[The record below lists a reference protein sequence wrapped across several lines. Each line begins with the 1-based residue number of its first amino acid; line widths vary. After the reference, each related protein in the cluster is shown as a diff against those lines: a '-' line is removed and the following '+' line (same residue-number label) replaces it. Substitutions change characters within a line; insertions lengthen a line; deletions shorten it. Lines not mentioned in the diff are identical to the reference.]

1 LGGSIT
7 SGEAEIGRR
16 QSEIGE
22 TEHGHECLTSGR
34 SSEWLGAVSC
44 ELDGQG
50 GGHGSPVRSGGVSRV
65 RAGARL
71 REMRWGSECGH
82 GRGSKRSWGMGRV
95 TWLRIPATCAS
106 ARSLVHGLGQ
116 NGFFSFFLNFLIAFP
131 FLFSRVFNPNS
142 IQVSN
147 SN

>member
-1 LGGSIT
+1 M
-7 SGEAEIGRR
+7 
-16 QSEIGE
+16 
-22 TEHGHECLTSGR
+22 
-34 SSEWLGAVSC
+34 
-44 ELDGQG
+44 
-50 GGHGSPVRSGGVSRV
+50 SRARA
-65 RAGARL
+65 RAGL

-82 GRGSKRSWGMGRV
+82 ERDSKRGWGMGRA

-106 ARSLVHGLGQ
+106 ARSLVHGGCKEGGAERGGPRRWAALS
-116 NGFFSFFLNFLIAFP
+116 FSFSLDFPIAFP